1 MHSRRISSDRL
12 CDRIRMTWRIYSG
25 TRVHTHISL
34 VPSRSW
40 GRGCWLSAREKY
52 DPLVNE
58 TREKG
63 ERERETR
70 VARRQLPAETAIGIA
85 RGGKWEREALAGR
98 RRGRSGGWSTE
109 RGKRT
114 TEKADWGFWWS
125 NEEATTEGK
134 SVTTLA
140 EREGEKDDNRKS
152 MRSRARITGST
163 RCTFV
168 WAYMRAHTATRRGQ
182 EDWLLINRRKYSRTP
197 ACEKERD
204 YHAESMY
211 IGEDFLVARDV
222 PVSDSVSS
230 HLRDFSVSR
239 GARRATNTPH
249 GEDSTNGTSMTSRR
263 SVRSWGIRRFG
274 FDSLLGEGD
283 RVGRLESWCVGN
295 AGFEDEEFEIGKRV
309 VKFLEM

>member
-1 MHSRRISSDRL
+1 MHQSNPPHDSPHWHLKNRSLALEREERRGGERCFRSSSLKRISMHSRRISSGRL
-12 CDRIRMTWRIYSG
+12 CDRIRMTWRTHSDA
-25 TRVHTHISL
+25 RVHTHISL
-34 VPSRSW
+34 VPSRSR
-40 GRGCWLSAREKY
+40 GRGCWLRAREKCE
-52 DPLVNE
+52 PLVNE

-85 RGGKWEREALAGR
+85 RGGKREREALAGR

-109 RGKRT
+109 RGKRA

-163 RCTFV
+163 RCTLL

-197 ACEKERD
+197 ACEKQRD

-211 IGEDFLVARDV
+211 IGEDLF
-222 PVSDSVSS
+222 
-230 HLRDFSVSR
+230 
-239 GARRATNTPH
+239 
-249 GEDSTNGTSMTSRR
+249 
-263 SVRSWGIRRFG
+263 
-274 FDSLLGEGD
+274 SLL
-283 RVGRLESWCVGN
+283 
-295 AGFEDEEFEIGKRV
+295 
-309 VKFLEM
+309 EMFVFRIAYQTI